1 MATAQ
6 ADADVAKQAAERGL
20 RLTPTRAA
28 ELILAVAPRNEWF
41 GRRDIIP
48 KVVDEHR
55 RRGGIATGSYVST
68 VKKALQTLRQQE
80 RIEFNGQKSVAAQYM
95 IPSGEYSQS
104 VDPFDSAAA
113 PEAIVNEE
121 SSATTADEIVG
132 SSRESHGYIY
142 VICQVDRSGVLDG
155 MVKIGMSGTPN
166 NQRAVQQV
174 RDGAPGT
181 RRIGLM
187 YYVKESSMYEKVLHL
202 LLTANGRRITGAGG
216 SEWFRSSPN
225 EVKRLI
231 TILENLV
238 PEIPSDAFQLPV
250 SE

>member
-1 MATAQ
+1 MATARAR
-6 ADADVAKQAAERGL
+6 ADAADQAAERGL

-28 ELILAVAPRNEWF
+28 KLILAIAPRKEWF

-55 RRGGIATGSYVST
+55 RQGGSVTDSYESA

-80 RIEFNGQKSVAAQYM
+80 KIEFNGQRNVAAQYR
-95 IPSGEYSQS
+95 IPSEYSES
-104 VDPFDSAAA
+104 SDPIDPPTA
-113 PEAIVNEE
+113 PEAIVHEE
-121 SSATTADEIVG
+121 SSATTADETVG
-132 SSRESHGYIY
+132 SSHEGHGYIY
-142 VICQVDRSGVLDG
+142 VICQMDRSGALDG

-166 NQRAVQQV
+166 NQRALQQV

-187 YYVKESSMYEKVLHL
+187 YYTKESSAYEKVLHL
-202 LLTANGRRITGAGG
+202 LLTASGRRITGAGG

-238 PEIPSDAFQLPV
+238 PEIPS
-250 SE
+250 S